1 LSDGAP
7 QLLCGTNKR
16 VRLLL
21 TAVISILLLSAQEQ
35 THPSQVMNGMRSYR
49 VHLPANYA
57 TSQKRYPVIYW
68 LHGYEAG
75 GDERSA
81 QLTAWAAKHDAIV
94 IDSGPV
100 ETSGNY
106 PLYLPELAD
115 RVDRTLRT
123 IPGREHRG
131 VAGFGT
137 GGFLALWLAANS
149 PDVVGSASAL
159 SPARSAAL
167 GPRGF
172 EVDTVLEDLHP
183 DYESVRTRLFNSG
196 DVPATL
202 DFHMEAFAN
211 PMPKPKVFD
220 HADPYPNFTIW
231 SWQVIS
237 DRRRPGITQLE
248 NVSSH
253 GFHCVVREWMPG
265 GAIMPEIKLT
275 VTSPPIYAP
284 RTSHTVTYVR
294 LADRK
299 TRRALQ
305 RADAQG
311 RMTFDLDG
319 GEYEVGIGSEAV
331 MALSGYELADAA
343 WATAGAPVK
352 LRLLF
357 WNKGAARS
365 TTASLK
371 WETST
376 AGVKFAEPGARVP
389 ALAPGESAAVP
400 VTFTA
405 ATALAGS
412 VRIGAAGLAI
422 EVPVYPAAAPS
433 TDFKLIDET
442 DHDGHAS
449 PGEAFAISLPDG
461 RAELITRD
469 PCVDTTVRIVED
481 GTRYTHAA
489 IRPNCEPGRTVRM
502 LARTSTSYAAIEFPI
517 WYKLP

>member
-1 LSDGAP
+1 
-7 QLLCGTNKR
+7 
-16 VRLLL
+16 
-21 TAVISILLLSAQEQ
+21 
-35 THPSQVMNGMRSYR
+35 MNGMRAYR

-57 TSQKRYPVIYW
+57 ASQKRYPVIYW
-68 LHGYEAG
+68 LHGYETG
-75 GDERSA
+75 GDERDS

-94 IDSGPV
+94 IDTGPV

-106 PLYLPELAD
+106 PLYLSELAD

-123 IPGREHRG
+123 MPGRDHRG

-149 PDVVGSASAL
+149 PDLIGSASAL
-159 SPARSAAL
+159 SPARSAAV
-167 GPRGF
+167 GPKGF

-196 DVPATL
+196 DVPTAL
-202 DFHMEAFAN
+202 AFHMDAFAS
-211 PMPKPKVFD
+211 PLPRPKVFA
-220 HADPYPNFTIW
+220 HADPYPNFSIW
-231 SWQVIS
+231 SWEVIS
-237 DRRRPGITQLE
+237 NRRRPGVTQLE

-253 GFHCVVREWMPG
+253 GFHSVVREWLPD
-265 GAIMPEIKLT
+265 GAIIPDLKLT
-275 VTSPPIYAP
+275 VTSPALYVP

-311 RMTFDLDG
+311 RMTFELDG
-319 GEYEVGIGSEAV
+319 GEWEVGVGSEAV
-331 MALSGYELADAA
+331 LALAGYEVADAA
-343 WATAGAPVK
+343 WATAGVPVK

-365 TTASLK
+365 ITTSLK
-371 WETST
+371 WESPTS
-376 AGVKFAEPGARVP
+376 GVKFAEAGARVP
-389 ALAPGESAAVP
+389 MLAPGESVAVP

-405 ATALAGS
+405 ATALAGA
-412 VRIGAAGLAI
+412 VKIGAAGLAI
-422 EVPVYPAAAPS
+422 EIPVYPPAAKVA
-433 TDFKLIDET
+433 DFKLIDET

-449 PGEAFAISLPDG
+449 PGEGFAISLPDG
-461 RAELITRD
+461 PAELITRD
-469 PCVDTTVRIVED
+469 PCVDTSVRIVEE
-481 GTRYTHAA
+481 GTRYTHAV

-502 LARTSTSYAAIEFPI
+502 LARTSSSYAAIEFPI